1 MRVLVLIGALLLTG
15 CNREPSF
22 DERYAKAEK
31 TIREKAAEMDAELAE
46 RERLAS
52 EAAGENAGRNTPAT
66 VK

>member
-1 MRVLVLIGALLLTG
+1 MRGLALIGALLLAG

-22 DERYAKAEK
+22 DERYATAEK

-46 RERLAS
+46 REKLAS
-52 EAAGENAGRNTPAT
+52 EAAGENTAQAIPPT